1 MSYGLPSATAHRK
14 FRSFSH
20 AASWHPPQCGSDKR
34 RINLTFLHRASAVI
48 LRHFRSCLVCR
59 LCVSVQLVVFARVVA
74 SSRSFIDR
82 QAADAVAEKKCSN
95 LDPHFKSECVPVFKF
110 RSKFGPQ
117 LGAAWRHQKCGGSCD
132 DSTVVFCRCIT
143 NLRLSRASKYFCI
156 PCSFRFPALIRGVF
170 ELVSS

>member
-1 MSYGLPSATAHRK
+1 MRQRQAQDKPHLSPSRVCCDSSPLPQL
-14 FRSFSH
+14 
-20 AASWHPPQCGSDKR
+20 PCV
-34 RINLTFLHRASAVI
+34 SAVRVGSVGCI
-48 LRHFRSCLVCR
+48 CARCRFFPFFHRS
-59 LCVSVQLVVFARVVA
+59 AG
-74 SSRSFIDR
+74 SRR
-82 QAADAVAEKKCSN
+82 RRRKKCSN
-95 LDPHFKSECVPVFKF
+95 LDPHFKSECVSVFKF

-117 LGAAWRHQKCGGSCD
+117 LGAAWRHQKCGGSFD